1 MSREVAK
8 GTSFETQVVRYL
20 RDELGDPIERR
31 AKCGTADRGDVAGV
45 YMHGRRMVVECKNCR
60 RMELP
65 KWLSEA
71 ETERVNDG
79 ADYAV
84 VVHKRRGF
92 GERNMGGTYVTL
104 SLWQLARIIK
114 DVRQ

>member
-1 MSREVAK
+1 MSREVEK
-8 GTSFETQVVRYL
+8 GTAFETQVVRYL

-31 AKCGTADRGDVAGV
+31 AKCGTADRGDIAGV
-45 YMHGRRMVVECKNCR
+45 YLHGRRMVIECKNHQ

-65 KWLSEA
+65 QWLQEA
-71 ETERVNDG
+71 EAERVNDG

-92 GERNMGGTYVTL
+92 GAKNMSGTYVTMTL
-104 SLWQLARIIK
+104 HDLAQMLK
-114 DVRQ
+114 DMHL

>member
-45 YMHGRRMVVECKNCR
+45 YLHGRRMVVECKNCQ

-71 ETERVNDG
+71 EVERVNDG

-84 VVHKRRGF
+84 VVHKRRGV
-92 GERNMGGTYVTL
+92 GERNMGGTYVTMTL
-104 SLWQLARIIK
+104 RDFAEILKENRL
-114 DVRQ
+114 

>member
-8 GTSFETQVVRYL
+8 GTEFETQVVRYL

-31 AKCGTADRGDVAGV
+31 AKCGTKDRGDVAGV
-45 YMHGRRMVVECKNCR
+45 YLHGKRVVVECKNCQ

-71 ETERVNDG
+71 EVERANDG

-84 VVHKRRGF
+84 AVHKRRGF
-92 GERNMGGTYVTL
+92 GAKNMGGTYVTMTL
-104 SLWQLARIIK
+104 EQLARIIR
-114 DVRQ
+114 DVRL